1 MLLGTAW
8 LLMGTIA
15 GTGHDVFGRES
26 SGVQLVPAVKAAM
39 ARLPADTPFYSVA
52 KLDHTMPFYLGHTM
66 IMVQEP
72 DELQFGVTTEPQ
84 KWVPT
89 IDEWIQ
95 RWDAQRYGRALMP
108 PGRYDELL
116 AKHVPMQV
124 IARDDRRVIV
134 EKPQP

>member
-1 MLLGTAW
+1 
-8 LLMGTIA
+8 
-15 GTGHDVFGRES
+15 
-26 SGVQLVPAVKAAM
+26 VQLVPAVKAAM

-95 RWDAQRYGRALMP
+95 RWDAQRYGLALMP

-116 AKHVPMQV
+116 AKQVPMQV